1 MTVIPLFS
9 RFYLREDAVQNGL
22 LHTRVTEMGWISKLE
37 HLLRNAGVLLVAL
50 FVVAMVHRIVLSGAE
65 LKQFKVRQTVLA
77 AESKQLAQSTATP
90 DFTLWSEQR
99 VRDYQAS
106 LAAHFSAAVG
116 ILRIA
121 KIKLEVPILEGT
133 DVVNLN
139 RGVGHV
145 AGTANPGE
153 DGNVAIAGHRDGF
166 FRGLKDVSLGDALE
180 VASLQDTETYIVDR
194 ITVVDP
200 SDVSVLQA
208 RTRSSLTLITCYP
221 FHYIGSSPK
230 RYIVQAS
237 VIDPAPV
244 NLPVRNQPGSRA
256 ASVGSVGR

>member
-1 MTVIPLFS
+1 
-9 RFYLREDAVQNGL
+9 
-22 LHTRVTEMGWISKLE
+22 MGWISKLE

-90 DFTLWSEQR
+90 NFTLWSEQR

>member
-1 MTVIPLFS
+1 
-9 RFYLREDAVQNGL
+9 
-22 LHTRVTEMGWISKLE
+22 MGWISKLE
-37 HLLRNAGVLLVAL
+37 HLLRIAGVLLVAL
-50 FVVAMVHRIVLSGAE
+50 FVVAIVHRIALSGAE
-65 LKQFKVRQTVLA
+65 LKQFKVRRTVLA

-90 DFTLWSEQR
+90 NFTLWSEQR
-99 VRDYQAS
+99 VREYQAS
-106 LAAHFSAAVG
+106 LAAPFSAAVG

-133 DVVNLN
+133 DVLSLN

-166 FRGLKDVSLGDALE
+166 FSGLKDVSLGDAVE
-180 VASLQDTETYIVDR
+180 VAGLQETETYIVDR

-200 SDVSVLQA
+200 SDVWVLQA

-221 FHYIGSSPK
+221 FHYIGGAPK

-237 VIDPAPV
+237 VIDPVPV
-244 NLPVRNQPGSRA
+244 NVPVRSEPGSRA
-256 ASVGSVGR
+256 AFVGSVSVGR

>member
-1 MTVIPLFS
+1 MTVIPLFPC
-9 RFYLREDAVQNGL
+9 FYVQEDAVKNGF
-22 LHTRVTEMGWISKLE
+22 LHTRDTEMGWISKLE
-37 HLLRNAGVLLVAL
+37 HLLRNAGVLLVTL

-65 LKQFKVRQTVLA
+65 LNQFKVRQTALA
-77 AESKQLAQSTATP
+77 EERLSPGISTP
-90 DFTLWSEQR
+90 NFTLWSEQR
-99 VRDYQAS
+99 IRNYQAS
-106 LAAHFSAAVG
+106 LAAHFTPAVG

-121 KIKLEVPILEGT
+121 KIKLEVPILEGA
-133 DVVNLN
+133 DVLSLN

-166 FRGLKDVSLGDALE
+166 FRGLKDVSLGDAVEL
-180 VASLQDTETYIVDR
+180 ASLQETETYIVDR

-221 FHYIGSSPK
+221 FHYIGSAPK
-230 RYIVQAS
+230 RYVVQAS
-237 VIDPAPV
+237 VIGPVPV
-244 NLPVRNQPGSRA
+244 NLLVRTEPGSRA
-256 ASVGSVGR
+256 AAVGSVSVGR